1 MNSHSIINKLI
12 SRLVFVLVA
21 LIAVSVGGCKD
32 NKEEAPAP
40 ASDYNGLKYT
50 SPGSLGVKL
59 SHRFNASDFVF
70 NKAYVTDAGDT
81 VTFDMLRYYFSN
93 VQLKNTEGNW
103 INLGNYNLV
112 DFEDAASFTFNIANV
127 PAGTY
132 SKIRFYMGVDSIA
145 NTSGA
150 NSGDL
155 DPVKGMYW
163 AWNSGYIMAKL
174 EGHSNV
180 CKTLHHAFEFHIGG
194 YMPPYNAAR
203 NVALKIPEYFQVGR
217 PSLPGITITADIA
230 AWFTNDLDLTKV
242 NSIMIPGKDAAMM
255 ADKYSKMFFIEEVFF
270 TPLQR

>member
-1 MNSHSIINKLI
+1 MNSHSIINKLV

-21 LIAVSVGGCKD
+21 LVAVSVGGCKD

-145 NTSGA
+145 NSSGA
-150 NSGDL
+150 QEGALNPANNMFWS
-155 DPVKGMYW
+155 W
-163 AWNSGYIMAKL
+163 SSGYIFFKIQ
-174 EGHSNV
+174 G
-180 CKTLHHAFEFHIGG
+180 KFEADNPIALHIGG
-194 YMPPYNAAR
+194 NR
-203 NVALKIPEYFQVGR
+203 N
-217 PSLPGITITADIA
+217 LPVVE
-230 AWFTNDLDLTKV
+230 LDLGAYKKEGSLLTLNLTFDV
-242 NSIMIPGKDAAMM
+242 
-255 ADKYSKMFFIEEVFF
+255 ADVFR
-270 TPLQR
+270 TPLVYDLKTRSAIIHSPTSEDAQVLTNNIANGVFAITSVE